1 MPHRAT
7 SSAEPR
13 IVSTEFAN
21 ERDAPVPP
29 NQPRKRPP
37 SKSAPWKSTKKASGK
52 ATPPTSGMA
61 QRRAGRRE
69 AESRTTEERW
79 QAITAAAS
87 AVFRRLGYQRATLED
102 VAEEVG
108 INRATLYYYVA
119 DKAELLIAILDEP
132 VHKMT
137 RDLRDIVASDASAE
151 QKLRLAI
158 ERHMQTLDENYPE
171 LFVFLAE
178 NMHLLTIGRDRD
190 IQRNAREYGKLMTS
204 IIVEGVENRE
214 IPRRPRPAARHA
226 RDRRDDEL
234 EPPLVQPGRPPLAPH
249 DREAVRRAG
258 ARRPAPTAGPSPLS
272 RSRPCRGSRLL
283 IASTLLLTTG
293 SALE

>member
-1 MPHRAT
+1 
-7 SSAEPR
+7 
-13 IVSTEFAN
+13 
-21 ERDAPVPP
+21 
-29 NQPRKRPP
+29 
-37 SKSAPWKSTKKASGK
+37 
-52 ATPPTSGMA
+52 MA

-69 AESRTTEERW
+69 AESRTSEERW

-102 VAEEVG
+102 VAQEVG

-137 RDLRDIVASDASAE
+137 RDLRDIAAGDASAE

-158 ERHMQTLDENYPE
+158 ERHMQALDENYPE

-190 IQRNAREYGKLMTS
+190 IQRNAREYGTLMTS
-204 IIVEGVENRE
+204 IVVEGVENRE
-214 IPRRPRPAARHA
+214 FRDDLDPRLVMLGIVGMMNWSHRWYNPAGRHSLDTIAKQFEEMVLDGLLRRP
-226 RDRRDDEL
+226 
-234 EPPLVQPGRPPLAPH
+234 
-249 DREAVRRAG
+249 VRR
-258 ARRPAPTAGPSPLS
+258 R
-272 RSRPCRGSRLL
+272 
-283 IASTLLLTTG
+283 
-293 SALE
+293 